1 MKMPWKALFIWT
13 LGITNCIFY
22 LQAPSRAIRKMVCRR
37 GWFWFCIFVSPCG
50 LSVPTAV
57 KLPAL
62 GAICEY
68 PQRDGNAKG
77 SLPFSD
83 AFTVVEK
90 KNEQVPLSLRTAG
103 CHCYPAK
110 MQVSGEPEGFSAVED
125 LLNRFQEQTTVGP
138 DSAEESC
145 WKWHLFLRPFHLCGR
160 FPFKDKKLWGR
171 IYCI

>member
-22 LQAPSRAIRKMVCRR
+22 SQAPSRAIRKMVCRR
-37 GWFWFCIFVSPCG
+37 GCFWFCIFVSPCG

-83 AFTVVEK
+83 AFPVMYCGRK
-90 KNEQVPLSLRTAG
+90 KEWASSSFSPHRWMSLLPSQNAGERWTRGVFCSGRFAEQVPGTDHCRARFGWRKLLEMTSIPATFSLVWT
-103 CHCYPAK
+103 
-110 MQVSGEPEGFSAVED
+110 FS
-125 LLNRFQEQTTVGP
+125 FQG
-138 DSAEESC
+138 
-145 WKWHLFLRPFHLCGR
+145 
-160 FPFKDKKLWGR
+160 
-171 IYCI
+171 